1 MCPVSLWGKASFG
14 LQPGAGPLFLVRN
27 SSSWFLGSLSFR
39 LFSLLH
45 TGLESGLGMAVGL
58 AGLSFLQGA
67 LGFCDGGCSL
77 HASGFDLLITSLP
90 DLRCTIHGAVWAC
103 LLPKQLLTAVH
114 SPPPSWGP
122 EPHSWCSSRRAVLA
136 AECLLA
142 PGSALSVSSG
152 ALRKA
157 GGHEFR
163 PAVTQ
168 VSLLPCCSPCWS
180 DCTCGGLLCGG
191 SVRGSLFLLR
201 PGLYTGWTMSVC
213 EGLGACLGL
222 EVC

>member
-1 MCPVSLWGKASFG
+1 MSLWGKASFG

-157 GGHEFR
+157 GGHSGQLSPR
-163 PAVTQ
+163 
-168 VSLLPCCSPCWS
+168 SLCSLAAARAGATAHAGACS
-180 DCTCGGLLCGG
+180 VVALCGGLCFCSGLVFTQGG
-191 SVRGSLFLLR
+191 
-201 PGLYTGWTMSVC
+201 P
-213 EGLGACLGL
+213 CLSAR
-222 EVC
+222 VWAHVWA